1 MFEQA
6 EALLPGYDALLERNG
21 QGADRHRV
29 SFLRGQ
35 WLLARGELAAGRVVL
50 EESFEMNGT
59 SIPTIL
65 ALGALLRQLGEREE
79 SLRVL
84 QTGLLYQ
91 HSIQDPAVKVELFC
105 LLGHLRNEVGDP
117 RRAREM
123 FSRALALDP
132 EHAESLAALD
142 QLPA

>member
-1 MFEQA
+1 M
-6 EALLPGYDALLERNG
+6 
-21 QGADRHRV
+21 
-29 SFLRGQ
+29 
-35 WLLARGELAAGRVVL
+35 L
-50 EESFEMNGT
+50 EESFEINGT
-59 SIPTIL
+59 SVPTIL

-91 HSIQDPAVKVELFC
+91 HSIQDPVVKVELFC
-105 LLGHLRNEVGDP
+105 LLGHLRSEVGDP

-123 FSRALALDP
+123 FSRALAVDP
-132 EHAESLAALD
+132 EHAESLDALK